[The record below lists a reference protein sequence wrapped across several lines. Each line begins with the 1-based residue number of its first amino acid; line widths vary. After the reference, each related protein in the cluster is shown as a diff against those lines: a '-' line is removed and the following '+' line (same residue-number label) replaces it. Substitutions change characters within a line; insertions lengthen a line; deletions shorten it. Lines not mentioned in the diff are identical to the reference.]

1 MCAVSSK
8 AQTLTDSEEPFTDLQ
23 YFCDAADLLQQMF
36 SELQFLATR
45 NPTLAYTM
53 FDGESDAFLHMR
65 TLLQTIDELLGV
77 DDLTVAIPLR
87 RRAGAL
93 ISWLSNELD
102 KLMLCAARG
111 EGPVDTCEMVMH

>member
-1 MCAVSSK
+1 MRAASSK
-8 AQTLTDSEEPFTDLQ
+8 ARTLNDPEEPLADLQ
-23 YFCDAADLLQQMF
+23 YFSRATDLLQQMF
-36 SELQFLATR
+36 AELQSLATC

-65 TLLQTIDELLGV
+65 TFLETIDELLGV

-93 ISWLSNELD
+93 ISWLSNEID

-111 EGPVDTCEMVMH
+111 EGPVDTCEMAMH